1 MNGKMENPEMKQTQ
15 NFFLDENGAVTVD
28 WVVLTAG
35 LVGLGLA
42 SMAVV
47 SAGVEDLSGDMRGQ
61 MESQTIP
68 ASFGSGAT
76 TWAWSGN
83 TAQDYYNYGAGL
95 APGNNGA
102 TYHWAHQAAIADAP
116 SGFNFSNP
124 LVDPATGNV
133 VYTSDDGQYY
143 ASGGEIYAIGSYPGT
158 PVYWGA

>member
-1 MNGKMENPEMKQTQ
+1 MHGFKT
-15 NFFLDENGAVTVD
+15 FLTDDGGAVTVD

-42 SMAVV
+42 GMAVV

-61 MESQTIP
+61 MEGQTI
-68 ASFGSGAT
+68 STRFSSGVGS
-76 TWAWSGN
+76 TWDWSGN
-83 TAQDYYNYGAGL
+83 NAQVYYNYGASL

-102 TYHWAHQAAIADAP
+102 TYHWAHQAAIEDAP
-116 SGFNFSNP
+116 EGFNFTNP

-133 VYTSDDGQYY
+133 VYTSENGEYY
-143 ASGGEIYAIGSYPGT
+143 ASGGQIYPVGEYPGE